1 MKVTQIQDIVNSSLK
16 ELNGTSDLLNEDL
29 SNVVDVGTEIF
40 DTDNVDSFVK
50 KLIDRVGQTVFNSRL
65 YQGSAPSVLMT
76 SWEFGSILEKVDSEL
91 PDVEENDSWDLQDGK
106 DYSPNIFYQ
115 PKVSAKFFNSKVTFD
130 IPISFTQ
137 TQVKSAFNTPSE
149 LNGFLSMIMNGVQNA
164 MTVHLDGLIMKT
176 INNMTATVL
185 DSNTGLQVV
194 NLLDGYN
201 QNTTTKLTPE
211 NALQNADFIKY
222 ANLVINTYRDRISKM
237 STLFNQGQKSKFT
250 PMANQHLV
258 ILSDLASS
266 SKVYLESDT
275 YHDENVQISDY
286 DTVPYWQGSGMHYNF
301 DDVSSIDV
309 AIKNGKATK
318 EVKASG
324 ILGVLFDTNA
334 VGVTCQNQRVT
345 TNYNPRAEFYTN
357 FTKFDA
363 GYYNDLNENFIVFTV
378 QQPTQST
385 ATTQT
390 TTTK

>member
-1 MKVTQIQDIVNSSLK
+1 MKVTQIKDLVNSSLK
-16 ELNGTSDLLNEDL
+16 ELNGTSEVLNEDL

-40 DTDNVDSFVK
+40 DTENVDNFVK
-50 KLIDRVGQTVFNSRL
+50 KLIDRVGSTVFNTRI

-76 SWEFGSILEKVDSEL
+76 SWEFGSVLEKVDSEL
-91 PDVEENDSWDLQDGK
+91 PDVEENDSWQLENGK

-137 TQVKSAFNTPSE
+137 MQVKSAFNSASE
-149 LNGFLSMIMNGVQNA
+149 LNGFMSMLMNNVQNA

-176 INNMTATVL
+176 INNMTANIL
-185 DSNTGLQVV
+185 DKKQGLQVV

-201 QNTTTKLTPE
+201 KTATTKLTAE

-222 ANLVINTYRDRISKM
+222 ANLIINTYRDRISKM

-250 PMANQHLV
+250 PQANQHLI
-258 ILSDLASS
+258 ILSDLASA

-275 YHDENVQISDY
+275 YHDDNVKISNY
-286 DTVPYWQGSGMHYNF
+286 DVVPYWQGSGKTYSFN
-301 DDVSSIDV
+301 DVSSIDV
-309 AIKNGKATK
+309 AIKDGKSTK

-378 QQPTQST
+378 QSVTQS
-385 ATTQT
+385 QH
-390 TTTK
+390 

>member
-1 MKVTQIQDIVNSSLK
+1 MKVKQIKDLVNSSLK
-16 ELNGTSDLLNEDL
+16 ELNGTSELLNEDL

-40 DTDNVDSFVK
+40 DTENVDNFVK
-50 KLIDRVGQTVFNSRL
+50 KLIDRVGSTVFNTRI

-76 SWEFGSILEKVDSEL
+76 SWEFGSVLEKVDSEL
-91 PDVEENDSWDLQDGK
+91 PDVEENDSWQLENGK

-137 TQVKSAFNTPSE
+137 MQVKSAFNSASE
-149 LNGFLSMIMNGVQNA
+149 LNGFLSMLMNNVQNA

-176 INNMTATVL
+176 INNMTANIL
-185 DSNTGLQVV
+185 DKKHGLQVV

-201 QNTTTKLTPE
+201 KTATTKLTAE

-222 ANLVINTYRDRISKM
+222 ANLIINTYRDRISKL

-250 PMANQHLV
+250 PQANQHLV
-258 ILSDLASS
+258 ILSDLASA
-266 SKVYLESDT
+266 SKVYLESET
-275 YHDENVQISDY
+275 YHDDNVKISNY
-286 DTVPYWQGSGMHYNF
+286 DVVPYWQGSGKTYSF

-309 AIKNGKATK
+309 AIKDGKATK
-318 EVKASG
+318 EVKAKG

-357 FTKFDA
+357 FNKFDA

-378 QQPTQST
+378 QSGTQS
-385 ATTQT
+385 QQ
-390 TTTK
+390 

>member
-1 MKVTQIQDIVNSSLK
+1 MKVTQIKDLVNSSLK
-16 ELNGTSDLLNEDL
+16 ELNGSSVLLKEDL

-40 DTDNVDSFVK
+40 DTDNVDNFVK
-50 KLIDRVGQTVFNSRL
+50 KLIDRVGSTVFNTRI
-65 YQGSAPSVLMT
+65 YQGSAPSVLMS
-76 SWEFGSILEKVDSEL
+76 SWEFGSVLEKVDSEL
-91 PDVEENDSWDLQDGK
+91 PEVEENDSWSLENGK

-130 IPISFTQ
+130 IPISFTRM
-137 TQVKSAFNTPSE
+137 QVKSAFNSASE
-149 LNGFLSMIMNGVQNA
+149 LNGFLSMLMNGVQNA

-185 DSNTGLQVV
+185 NGKKGLQVV

-201 QNTTTKLTPE
+201 ATATTKLTE
-211 NALQNADFIKY
+211 QNALQNADFIKY
-222 ANLVINTYRDRISKM
+222 ANLVINTYRDRISKL
-237 STLFNQGQKSKFT
+237 STLFNQGGKSKFT
-250 PMANQHLV
+250 PLANQHLV
-258 ILSDLASS
+258 VLSDLASA
-266 SKVYLESDT
+266 SKVYLESET
-275 YHDENVQISDY
+275 LHDDNVKITNY
-286 DTVPYWQGSGMHYNF
+286 DTVPYWQGSGTTYSF

-309 AIKNGKATK
+309 AIKDGKSTK
-318 EVKASG
+318 EIKASG

-378 QQPTQST
+378 KNL
-385 ATTQT
+385 AE
-390 TTTK
+390 

>member
-1 MKVTQIQDIVNSSLK
+1 MKVTQIKDLVNSSLK
-16 ELNGTSDLLNEDL
+16 ELNGTSELLNEDL

-40 DTDNVDSFVK
+40 DTENVDNFVK
-50 KLIDRVGQTVFNSRL
+50 KLIDRVGSTVFNTRI

-76 SWEFGSILEKVDSEL
+76 SWEFGSVLEKVDSEL
-91 PDVEENDSWDLQDGK
+91 PDVEENDSWQLENGK

-137 TQVKSAFNTPSE
+137 MQVKSAFNSASE
-149 LNGFLSMIMNGVQNA
+149 LNGFLSMLMNNVQNA

-176 INNMTATVL
+176 INNMTATIL
-185 DSNTGLQVV
+185 DKKQGLQVV

-201 QNTTTKLTPE
+201 KTATTKLTAE

-222 ANLVINTYRDRISKM
+222 ANLIINTYRDRISKL

-250 PMANQHLV
+250 PQANQHLIV
-258 ILSDLASS
+258 LSDLASA

-275 YHDENVQISDY
+275 YHDDNVKISNY
-286 DTVPYWQGSGMHYNF
+286 DVVPYWQGSGKTYSFN
-301 DDVSSIDV
+301 DVSSIDV
-309 AIKNGKATK
+309 AIKDGKSTK

-357 FTKFDA
+357 FNKFDA

-378 QQPTQST
+378 QNAQPQ
-385 ATTQT
+385 Q
-390 TTTK
+390 

>member
-1 MKVTQIQDIVNSSLK
+1 MKVTQIKDLVNNSLK
-16 ELNGTSDLLNEDL
+16 ELNGSSVLLKEDL

-40 DTDNVDSFVK
+40 DTDNVDNFVK
-50 KLIDRVGQTVFNSRL
+50 KLIDRVGNTVFNTRV
-65 YQGSAPSVLMT
+65 YQGSAPSVLMS
-76 SWEFGSILEKVDSEL
+76 SWEFGSVLEKVDSEL
-91 PDVEENDSWDLQDGK
+91 PDVEENESWSLENGK

-130 IPISFTQ
+130 IPISFTRM
-137 TQVKSAFNTPSE
+137 QVKSAFNSASE
-149 LNGFLSMIMNGVQNA
+149 LNGFLSMLMNGVQNA

-185 DSNTGLQVV
+185 NGKKGLQVV

-201 QNTTTKLTPE
+201 AKSTVKLTAE

-222 ANLVINTYRDRISKM
+222 VNLVINTYRDRISKL

-250 PMANQHLV
+250 PLANQHLV
-258 ILSDLASS
+258 VLSDLASA
-266 SKVYLESDT
+266 SKVYLESET
-275 YHDENVQISDY
+275 LHDDNVKITNY
-286 DTVPYWQGSGMHYNF
+286 DTVPYWQGSGTTYSF

-309 AIKNGKATK
+309 AIKDGKSTK
-318 EVKASG
+318 EIKASG

-378 QQPTQST
+378 KNL
-385 ATTQT
+385 AE
-390 TTTK
+390 